1 MKINE
6 ITPDTDNYLQII
18 SEIADK
24 PKRLYYTGTIPT
36 QRVPT
41 IAVVGTRKPTAY
53 GREVTT
59 ALVSDLARKG
69 IVIVSGL
76 ALGVDALAHQ
86 AALDTSG
93 TTIAIIPS
101 VLPHIQPSTNRD
113 LAERIISRGGA
124 IICEHTADERY
135 VVGKWSFLE
144 RNRLVAGIADAI
156 LITEASAR
164 SGTLNTA
171 MHALS
176 QGKEVF
182 VVPGNITSPQSAGC
196 NALLR
201 QGATPVTCA
210 EDILAVIA
218 PNHSTTQ
225 SKLPLGDTPIES
237 AILQALSDGLRDADE
252 IQRTTGIDAAEFTT
266 ALTMLEINGTIRP
279 LGANK
284 WTIR

>member
-6 ITPDTDNYLQII
+6 ITPDTHKYLQIM
-18 SEIADK
+18 SVIANK
-24 PKRLYYTGTIPT
+24 PKRLYYTGNLPSE
-36 QRVPT
+36 RVPT
-41 IAVVGTRKPTAY
+41 LAVVGTRKPTTY
-53 GREVTT
+53 GREVTAT
-59 ALVSDLARKG
+59 LVTDLARKG
-69 IVIVSGL
+69 VVIVSGL

-86 AALDTSG
+86 AALDARG

-113 LAERIISRGGA
+113 LAERIVRHGGA
-124 IICEHTADERY
+124 IICEHGADEPY
-135 VVGKWSFLE
+135 IVGKWSFLE

-156 LITEASAR
+156 LITEANAR

-171 MHALS
+171 MHALD

-196 NALLR
+196 NALIR

-218 PNHSTTQ
+218 PHHKAGQ
-225 SKLPLGDTPIES
+225 PQLPLGDTPAES
-237 AILQALSDGLRDADE
+237 AILQALSSGLRDADE
-252 IQRTTGIDAAEFTT
+252 IQRTTAIDAAEFTT

-279 LGANK
+279 LGANQ